1 MTFEYIRQTLFFF
14 RRNFGV
20 IARIQLPFIILLNL
34 IGWLI
39 PASLSPEAPEMRSAG
54 ALLML
59 LNLTLLPIY
68 WGATILFLQSVVD
81 NRPLGAL
88 AAIRASLKY
97 WRRLL
102 LTYLMMAVAV
112 TLGLL
117 LFIVPGIVAGVRLA
131 FADYAC
137 VLENR
142 KAGESLRQS
151 WGDTREYFWLLLNGM
166 LIIFGGLFL
175 IEFLFMLIDKNV
187 VSLSPFETVLGI
199 LLDLLGTLVT
209 IYGFRVYCLMKEE
222 TVGATPRSE

>member
-1 MTFEYIRQTLFFF
+1 MTLEYIRQSLFFF

-34 IGWLI
+34 VGWLI
-39 PASLSPEAPEMRSAG
+39 QSTLDPETQAVRNAG

-88 AAIRASLKY
+88 TAIRSSLKY

-131 FADYAC
+131 FADYVC

-175 IEFLFMLIDKNV
+175 MEMLFTLIDRNV
-187 VSLSPFETVLGI
+187 VSLAPLNPVLGI

-222 TVGATPRSE
+222 AVGAAPRSE

>member
-1 MTFEYIRQTLFFF
+1 MTLEYIRQSLFFF
-14 RRNFGV
+14 RSNFAV

-34 IGWLI
+34 VGWLI
-39 PASLSPEAPEMRSAG
+39 QSSLAPESPAMRNAG

-81 NRPLGAL
+81 DRPLRAL
-88 AAIRASLKY
+88 EAIFASLKY

-102 LTYLMMAVAV
+102 LTYLSMVVAV
-112 TLGLL
+112 TIGLL
-117 LFIVPGIVAGVRLA
+117 LLIIPGIYAGVRLS
-131 FADYAC
+131 FADYVC

-142 KAGESLRQS
+142 KVGESLRLS
-151 WGDTREYFWLLLNGM
+151 WQQTNDYFGLLLKGM

-175 IEFLFMLIDKNV
+175 LEL
-187 VSLSPFETVLGI
+187 PFALMVERGVNLAPFDTALGI
-199 LLDLLGTLVT
+199 VFDLLGTLVT

-222 TVGATPRSE
+222 TAGTAPRSE